1 MVVTNPEHREHAE
14 EIWKLPHGIIPDK
27 PGYHAVEQ
35 DRMLK
40 DGKLNFYWVQV
51 NNNLQAGA
59 EHATARPI
67 PATATRP
74 TSSSSPTPI
83 RP

>member
-1 MVVTNPEHREHAE
+1 MPRKSGTYPTVCCPE
-14 EIWKLPHGIIPDK
+14 K

-51 NNNLQAGA
+51 NNNMQAA
-59 EHATARPI
+59 PNNSARPI
-67 PATATRP
+67 QGYRNPDNFIVVSDAYPTVTAMAP
-74 TSSSSPTPI
+74 T
-83 RP
+83 